1 MHLGTV
7 TADIPSDLHHSEPT
21 LEEAEKDRLSD
32 PEILAMVLYT
42 GAREDA
48 ESFEFQRRRFPAIC
62 PHQVLVF
69 DLVLVFISSWI
80 SSLIFFQV

>member
-7 TADIPSDLHHSEPT
+7 TAGISSDLHHSEPT

-32 PEILAMVLYT
+32 PEILAMVLHT

-48 ESFEFQRRRFPAIC
+48 ESFE
-62 PHQVLVF
+62 HV
-69 DLVLVFISSWI
+69 
-80 SSLIFFQV
+80 

>member
-1 MHLGTV
+1 LHFVAYSHKPLGTV
-7 TADIPSDLHHSEPT
+7 TADIPPDLHHSEPT

-48 ESFEFQRRRFPAIC
+48 ESFEHVSEETFSS
-62 PHQVLVF
+62 
-69 DLVLVFISSWI
+69 DLPSSGI
-80 SSLIFFQV
+80 GI